1 MGPSVQANVGL
12 SAHLLSHV
20 SLIETLSHLVS
31 ELLAI

>member
-1 MGPSVQANVGL
+1 MGSSVQANIGL
-12 SAHLLSHV
+12 FAHLLRHV